1 MLRTAT
7 MQITCIDSQ
16 KMRPV
21 EFIGLNFVIVN
32 HTGLLALLQEFVAG
46 ISQRTAIYPLWWG
59 SWRRTLCPPLQVPGI
74 IDTGLINTF
83 TNLKLS
89 FDGEASFWSNL
100 KGQCHEIFTPHF
112 FHKLTTPGPLMNRLD
127 QFREIFPFHRDIHK
141 NSVSAYYCNTPTR
154 LQ

>member
-1 MLRTAT
+1 

-46 ISQRTAIYPLWWG
+46 TSQRTAIYPLWWG

-74 IDTGLINTF
+74 LDTGLINTY

-89 FDGEASFWSNL
+89 FDGEPSFWSNL
-100 KGQCHEIFTPHF
+100 KGQCHKIFTPHF
-112 FHKLTTPGPLMNRLD
+112 FSWIDYTWAPYEQAKT
-127 QFREIFPFHRDIHK
+127 
-141 NSVSAYYCNTPTR
+141 V
-154 LQ
+154 LQNISISQRYSRKQRVRVLR